1 MWLLKMPFF
10 FAGVPF
16 LIVVIF
22 NISRNDLS
30 KKMHL
35 HLRSHKIKSSKNNA
49 MSYYQSFI
57 IFSAILNDPL
67 IDGFENASGRFQ

>member
-1 MWLLKMPFF
+1 
-10 FAGVPF
+10 
-16 LIVVIF
+16 
-22 NISRNDLS
+22 
-30 KKMHL
+30 MHL